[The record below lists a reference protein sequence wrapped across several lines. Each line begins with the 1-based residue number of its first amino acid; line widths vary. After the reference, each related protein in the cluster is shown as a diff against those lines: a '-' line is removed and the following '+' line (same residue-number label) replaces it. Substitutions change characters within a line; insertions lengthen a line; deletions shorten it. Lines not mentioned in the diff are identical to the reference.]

1 MKQKRYPKRD
11 KEKQS
16 LPSKVPLLFFFG
28 LFGYGFIFS
37 RRVEFLGRIQ
47 DASSVFKHFTHPQIG
62 TKIHHPQGAEF
73 PAVLWGEKEMATNLE
88 NEDFRKSKMEVC
100 LEDDFLFGVG
110 EF

>member
-1 MKQKRYPKRD
+1 M
-11 KEKQS
+11 
-16 LPSKVPLLFFFG
+16 
-28 LFGYGFIFS
+28 
-37 RRVEFLGRIQ
+37 EFLGRIQ

-88 NEDFRKSKMEVC
+88 NEDFRESKMEVC